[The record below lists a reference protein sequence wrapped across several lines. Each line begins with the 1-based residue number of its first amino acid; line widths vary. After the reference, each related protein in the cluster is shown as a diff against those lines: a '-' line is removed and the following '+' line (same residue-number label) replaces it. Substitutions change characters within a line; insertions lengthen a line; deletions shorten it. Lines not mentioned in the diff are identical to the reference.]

1 MEQQFQTQ
9 NHDQLFQSTLGQFSQ
24 IPQKNLFFKKKLG
37 FLKKLSQII
46 NKLMN
51 INIKTT

>member
-9 NHDQLFQSTLGQFSQ
+9 NHDQLFQSILGQFSQ
-24 IPQKNLFFKKKLG
+24 IPQKNLFIKKIG
-37 FLKKLSQII
+37 FLKKFFQMI
-46 NKLMN
+46 NKLMD